1 MQSSLENQMKT
12 IDDNFVSKG
21 SLNIKFT
28 ELKRMDSL
36 TSGTN
41 MLK

>member
-1 MQSSLENQMKT
+1 MKT
-12 IDDNFVSKG
+12 IDDQYESKN
-21 SLNIKFT
+21 SLNIRFT